1 MTHIGIS
8 SPRNSQLLTLCL
20 IALWTLL
27 PSLASAEDIY
37 KWTGDDGKINYT
49 QMPPPSG
56 YPSELVKQNY
66 LSPGPP
72 RAVESATKSPQARL
86 SPQERLKA
94 LEKDKENE
102 AAKAEREKENAEIM
116 RFNCDAASRNLAALE
131 QNSQR
136 VFRTSNG
143 ETMRPTEEER
153 KKLIDKARQQVKD
166 YCIK

>member
-49 QMPPPSG
+49 QMPPPVG
-56 YPSELVKQNY
+56 YPSELVKQTY
-66 LSPGPP
+66 IPPGPP
-72 RAVESATKSPQARL
+72 KAVESATNSPQAH
-86 SPQERLKA
+86 LKA

-102 AAKAEREKENAEIM
+102 AAMAERDKENAEIM
-116 RFNCDAASRNLAALE
+116 RFNCEAATRNLAALE

-136 VFRTSNG
+136 VFRTANG
-143 ETMRPTEEER
+143 ETMRPTDEER
-153 KKLIDKARQQVKD
+153 KKLTDKARQQIKD
-166 YCIK
+166 YCNK

>member
-20 IALWTLL
+20 IALWTLM

-56 YPSELVKQNY
+56 YPSELVKQTY
-66 LSPGPP
+66 LPPGPP
-72 RAVESATKSPQARL
+72 KAVESATRSPQARL
-86 SPQERLKA
+86 KE
-94 LEKDKENE
+94 LEKNKENE
-102 AAKAEREKENAEIM
+102 TARAGREKKNTEIM
-116 RFNCDAASRNLAALE
+116 RFNSDAATRNLAALE
-131 QNSQR
+131 QAGQHAYM
-136 VFRTSNG
+136 TSAG
-143 ETMRPTEEER
+143 ERITPTDAER
-153 KKLIDKARQQVKD
+153 KTLIDKAKQQVKD